1 LANGGS
7 GTGRTRPRTIYLL
20 SQAAHGLLQRLAQ
33 TLAEQKITA
42 KQYTVLS
49 IVKDR
54 QPVSSSELSRRF
66 FVTPQSMN
74 EVVAC
79 LEKAGL
85 LSRTEDPSNRRVL
98 GIRLTKAGRDVIAR
112 CDSIVDRLEGEA
124 FASLPKAQLR
134 ELRAALRTVLD
145 DVRHHRVSSRSA
157 AEAAD
162 LPEPQKLRRK
172 GKGNRASL
180 DRGAI

>member
-1 LANGGS
+1 MANGGNE
-7 GTGRTRPRTIYLL
+7 TGPTRPRTLYLL
-20 SQAAHGLLQRLAQ
+20 SQAAHGLLQRLGQ
-33 TLAEQKITA
+33 TLFEQKITA

-74 EVVAC
+74 EVVAG

-85 LSRTEDPSNRRVL
+85 LSRTEDPNNRRVL

-112 CDSIVDRLEGEA
+112 CDTIVDRLESEA
-124 FASLPKAQLR
+124 FAALPKAQLR
-134 ELRAALRTVLD
+134 ELRTALRTVLD
-145 DVRHHRVSSRSA
+145 DARHRAVSSRNA
-157 AEAAD
+157 TEAAD

-172 GKGNRASL
+172 GRGSRASL

>member
-1 LANGGS
+1 LANGS
-7 GTGRTRPRTIYLL
+7 ETGLTRPRTIYLL

-33 TLAEQKITA
+33 TLAEQKVTA

-74 EVVAC
+74 EVVAG

-85 LSRTEDPSNRRVL
+85 LSRTEDPNNRRVL

-112 CDSIVDRLEGEA
+112 CDSIVDRLESEA
-124 FASLPKAQLR
+124 FASLPKTQLR
-134 ELRAALRTVLD
+134 ELRTALRTVLD
-145 DVRHHRVSSRSA
+145 DVRHRAVSGRNA
-157 AEAAD
+157 VEAIE

-180 DRGAI
+180 DRRAI